1 MTGVAGAR
9 WLAREVVQTS
19 SMDCGPAALKCLLDG
34 FGIPA
39 SYGRLREACQTS
51 IDGTSID
58 TLEDVAQQ
66 LGLRAE
72 QVLVPADHVA
82 QPGSADGPAIAVVRH
97 ADAGTHFVVVWRRV
111 GARVQVMDPAAGR
124 RWMGVHA
131 LRDMLYRHE
140 TLVDAAPWR
149 DWAGTAD
156 HLDPLR
162 RNLRALGV
170 REPGVKALVARALAD
185 PHWMSI
191 AALDAASRL
200 VASLVDAR
208 GVRRGAEAMRL
219 VKALFRR
226 CVQRPQERLTA
237 VPATYWSVLPERG
250 SRDDDVALRLHLRGA
265 VLLRVAGVQAAGGAA
280 DAPAAA
286 LGEELAAV
294 LHERAEPVWRT
305 VWNVVREEGRALPWA
320 LSLAVLLTTLA
331 VALELL
337 LFRGLFDLSS
347 QLSGAGQSLA
357 GVAALL
363 GFLALRPALEV
374 PTVRETQRLGRH
386 LETRLRARLLERLPQ
401 LHDRYFQ
408 SRPISDMADRAHG
421 LQVARS
427 VPGLALGLVQAL
439 LDLALTLAGLVWL
452 AEGAAAWAGAMA
464 LAAVAV
470 PLIAMPMLAERDL
483 GVRTHAAALAGFY
496 LDALLG
502 LVPVRAHRA
511 ERAVAREHEALLV
524 QWARSMQR
532 TVTSTLAMEGVQ
544 GVLCVGL
551 AVAFVASHFRTQGG
565 VAGSDLLLVFWTLKI
580 PALGSRIAALAQQLP
595 AQRNALMRLLEPLS
609 APQQAAPAAPALP
622 RDVLPAVVPATPL
635 AFGIESGTV
644 RAGGHEIL
652 RDIDLRVDPGEH
664 VAVVGVSGAGKS
676 SLVGLLLGWHRLAEG
691 RMHVDGRILAPGAEG
706 EMQALRPQIA
716 WVDPAVQLWNRSL
729 LDNLLY
735 ASDDESLDRV
745 GQASE
750 RAQLRDLAARLPQ
763 GLQTLLGEG
772 GGLLSGGEGQRVRLA
787 RALLQAHPRLV
798 LLDEPFRGL
807 DRPQRRALMR
817 EARTWWQRSTL
828 LCVTHDVTETLQ
840 FPRVLVVQDG
850 RIVEDGA
857 PDQLV
862 AAPSRYRELV
872 DAEIGLRKSLW
883 GGKAWRRLE
892 LRDGLLAAGPG
903 GTA

>member
-97 ADAGTHFVVVWRRV
+97 ADAGTHFIVVWRRL
-111 GARVQVMDPAAGR
+111 GQRVQVMDPAAGR
-124 RWMGVHA
+124 RWLGVHQ
-131 LRDMLYRHE
+131 LRDLLYRHE

-156 HLDPLR
+156 HLEPLR

-170 REPGVKALVARALAD
+170 REVGVQSLVHRALAD

-191 AALDAASRL
+191 AALDASTRL
-200 VASLVDAR
+200 VASLVGAG

-226 CVQRPQERLTA
+226 CVQRPLERLTA

-250 SRDDDVALRLHLRGA
+250 SRDDDPTLRLHLHGA
-265 VLLRVAGVQAAGGAA
+265 VLLRVAGARAGTEAAPDEAMG
-280 DAPAAA
+280 D
-286 LGEELAAV
+286 ELAAV
-294 LHERAEPVWRT
+294 LQERAEPVWRT
-305 VWNVVREEGRALPWA
+305 VWSAVREEGRALPWA

-386 LETRLRARLLERLPQ
+386 LETRLRVRLLERLPL

-439 LDLALTLAGLVWL
+439 LDLSLTLAGLIWL
-452 AEGAAAWAGAMA
+452 AEGAAVWAAAMA

-470 PLIAMPMLAERDL
+470 PLLAMPMLAERDL

-551 AVAFVASHFRTQGG
+551 ALAFVASHFRTQGG

-609 APQQAAPAAPALP
+609 APQQAAATAPALP
-622 RDVLPAVVPATPL
+622 RDVLPAVAPATPM
-635 AFGIESGTV
+635 AFGIEGGSV

-652 RDIDLRVDPGEH
+652 RGIDLRVDPGEH

-706 EMQALRPQIA
+706 EMQALRSQIA

-745 GQASE
+745 GLASE

-772 GGLLSGGEGQRVRLA
+772 GGLLSGGEGQRVRMA

-817 EARTWWQRSTL
+817 EARSWWRRSTL
-828 LCVTHDVTETLQ
+828 LCVTHDVSETLQ

-883 GGKAWRRLE
+883 GGKGWRRLE

-903 GTA
+903 GAA